1 MHISKFHIFRNVVV
15 IGVFIFCLT
24 QLGGCSSIKSYISNT
39 DGPPKKDIDD
49 TKIPNAVPR
58 VEPYH
63 PYGTKDYV
71 VRGKRYH
78 VLKNH
83 KGYTKT
89 GHASWYG
96 TNFHGNKT
104 STQERYSLY
113 SMTAASKDL
122 PIPSYA
128 KVTNL
133 NNGKEIIVR
142 VNDRGPFVEGRIIDL
157 TYTGAKKLGFVAA
170 GIAKVKVEAIDAKE
184 WLASNSKNSKSL
196 KSSSDDKKTGGRAIY
211 LQVGAFS
218 ELANAEKISNRVS
231 GIVNKPT
238 KIDHKD
244 KLYRVSIG
252 PIASNDQKDQ
262 LQKSLQEQGFNG
274 VMTL

>member
-1 MHISKFHIFRNVVV
+1 MHISKFHIFRNVVIV
-15 IGVFIFCLT
+15 GAFIFCLT
-24 QLGGCSSIKSYISNT
+24 QLGGCSSLKSHFSNT
-39 DGPPKKDIDD
+39 DGPPSKDIDES
-49 TKIPNAVPR
+49 KIPNAVPR

-71 VRGKRYH
+71 IRGKRYH

-83 KGYTKT
+83 KGYAKT

-113 SMTAASKDL
+113 SMTAASTEL

-133 NNGKEIIVR
+133 SNGKEIIVR
-142 VNDRGPFVEGRIIDL
+142 VNDRGPFVKGRIIDL

-170 GIAKVKVEAIDAKE
+170 GTAKVKVEAIDAKE
-184 WLASNSKNSKSL
+184 WLDSHRVKVKPDSGN
-196 KSSSDDKKTGGRAIY
+196 KKTEDAAFY

-218 ELANAEKISNRVS
+218 ELENAKKISAKVS
-231 GIVNKPT
+231 NIVDKPT
-238 KIDHKD
+238 KIHHKD
-244 KLYRVSIG
+244 KLYRVYVG
-252 PIASNDQKDQ
+252 PIASNDQKND
-262 LQKSLQEQGFNG
+262 LQKILQAQGFNRT
-274 VMTL
+274 VLVS